1 MKRIVFSVL
10 FLALVLVFT
19 GCGSKKE
26 LPFTNSPESSIKID
40 YMEDI
45 IQNEDKYA
53 EMYIKY
59 TSARIFGT
67 MSEEFEQFI
76 SELENESEEKAV
88 KFIDNAD
95 KFIALR
101 SILNDDT
108 KEVVKQDAKQIIDG
122 YLRRSRL
129 GDENTIFDLSPE
141 LEAQNPVGRV
151 KEYMENNKIKVT
163 EIDFPAGFE
172 NVNFDI
178 YPFKFT
184 YRYVL
189 KGTVGN
195 RNRPFEKEV
204 VQDFYYGIDWSKG
217 KEKENMKMVIE
228 YIHDVKEDN

>member
-1 MKRIVFSVL
+1 MKRIVFPVL
-10 FLALVLVFT
+10 FLALVLIFT

-59 TSARIFGT
+59 TSARIFGAV
-67 MSEEFEQFI
+67 SEEFEQFI
-76 SELENESEEKAV
+76 SELKNESEEKAV

-101 SILNDDT
+101 SILSDDT
-108 KEVVKQDAKQIIDG
+108 KEEVKQDAKQMIDG

-129 GDENTIFDLSPE
+129 GDENTTFDLSPE
-141 LEAQNPVGRV
+141 LEAQNPIGRV

-163 EIDFPAGFE
+163 EIDFPEGFE

-189 KGTVGN
+189 KGTVG
-195 RNRPFEKEV
+195 NRPFEKEV

-217 KEKENMKMVIE
+217 KEKENMKTVIE